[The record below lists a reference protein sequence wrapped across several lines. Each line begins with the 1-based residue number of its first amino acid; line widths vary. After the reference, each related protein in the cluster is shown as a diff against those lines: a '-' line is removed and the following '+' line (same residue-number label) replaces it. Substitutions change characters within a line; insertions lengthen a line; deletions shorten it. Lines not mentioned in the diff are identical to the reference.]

1 MGSYIR
7 KEGFMSTLT
16 SLSNCWKATNT
27 SYSPHSLRFDKW
39 MTVEG
44 ENLVVTIAVPFSI
57 WVPSL
62 RFSMSQSNSDTCY
75 VYLSIHLLFD
85 PPTFTIICDTYAIVL
100 NATCRKMTDYSWNK
114 AWNKNVT
121 AINESTRWICWTV
134 EIYVSKNQKNKSE
147 RDWEIG
153 KMTE

>member
-1 MGSYIR
+1 MLKSYKHVVFTAFFTVWQMNDSRGR
-7 KEGFMSTLT
+7 KPCSHDRCSLLHLSPIITLLYV
-16 SLSNCWKATNT
+16 SIKFGHLLRLFI
-27 SYSPHSLRFDKW
+27 YS
-39 MTVEG
+39 
-44 ENLVVTIAVPFSI
+44 
-57 WVPSL
+57 
-62 RFSMSQSNSDTCY
+62 SMY
-75 VYLSIHLLFD
+75 LFD

-100 NATCRKMTDYSWNK
+100 NPTCRKMTDYSWNK